1 MMVTAISVSMSGGN
15 QSASGTNPK
24 AEEISEIEC
33 PTVNAVTMM
42 TSGRSRRNGIT
53 RQHRNSR
60 WSAPSR
66 ICQKPDT
73 TKRSAAWCQRGIEAH
88 EAGIAVDLERAR
100 GAVGGQEAQCRGD
113 FLAEP
118 VDAQPDREFGTVG
131 LDWIFEQD
139 IEQLLVPIELQTVG
153 ERGAFH
159 VHTRLLIR
167 RERSI

>member
-15 QSASGTNPK
+15 QSASRTNPK
-24 AEEISEIEC
+24 AEAISEIEC

-60 WSAPSR
+60 WSVPS
-66 ICQKPDT
+66 
-73 TKRSAAWCQRGIEAH
+73 GIEAH